1 MLMIRCTLLSEQMRS
16 KVALINI
23 RTHATFEHFNLDG
36 QVQYVPPPPKK
47 KIKVPLIIDT
57 DASFDVDDVL
67 AICMAHALE
76 RRGEAKILAVM
87 HDAGIPEGRS
97 MVRTLLKW
105 DILSS

>member
-23 RTHATFEHFNLDG
+23 RTHATFEHFNLDS
-36 QVQYVPPPPKK
+36 QVQYLPSPPPQ
-47 KIKVPLIIDT
+47 KVPLIIDT